1 MQALLIIVNIIVSIA
16 YAAMAFFASYAF
28 FALRRQQRD
37 IREMKD
43 MQRRLFVMGVDQNV
57 RDQQQ
62 AVSRMAGEMKHLVE
76 NDRFEEAERMK
87 KAIDERMRYIASQLA
102 YVSSEFGDECEVKIV
117 NTGQEDGNE

>member
-1 MQALLIIVNIIVSIA
+1 MQALLIIVNIIVGIA

-37 IREMKD
+37 IREVKD

-57 RDQQQ
+57 RDQQA
-62 AVSRMAGEMKHLVE
+62 AVNRMAGEMKHLVE

-87 KAIDERMRYIASQLA
+87 KAIDERMRYIASQLN
-102 YVSSEFGDECEVKIV
+102 YVQQEFSDECEVKIV
-117 NTGQEDGNE
+117 NTGKEDGNE